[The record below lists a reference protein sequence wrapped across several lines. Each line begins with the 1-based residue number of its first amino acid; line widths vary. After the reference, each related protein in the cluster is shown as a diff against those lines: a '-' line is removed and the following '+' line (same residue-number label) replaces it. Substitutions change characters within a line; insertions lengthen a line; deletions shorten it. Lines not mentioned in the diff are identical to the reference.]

1 LQDKKVSIILPTR
14 NGSKYLSQSIKSCLE
29 QTHENIEL
37 IIIDDFS
44 TGDQTLKTVK
54 SFNDKRVRYYR
65 NKKAMGISCCLNEG
79 LKKSEGDYI
88 TWTADDNFFDRSAIK
103 NMLSYLLETNEKCV
117 YTSFYCFKNDDLANK
132 SLVRLYDTSLMAR
145 HCFACFL
152 FDREVTEQTG
162 LFDTGIYFTQ
172 YYDYWLRVSE
182 KFKIVF
188 LDRPMYY
195 SRLHADSLMPTD
207 IKNFKYSIELI
218 IVQYKNNILDKNKA
232 AESLMEAGIKYVAES
247 VKESFLLDFSLKNP
261 LLYKPYIKQKI
272 DELVFKKRTA
282 NKSFGRLK
290 KEIEEM
296 FAGLDRKIQE
306 SDYEDLKKTSLQDIS
321 AAKDIL
327 LRRKKI
333 KELMKFLLEMD
344 MYGIF
349 TELKCLLK
357 GYIEEDYIL
366 LCNISGLEFNYKF
379 KKSEIM
385 QDEILKESGLPH
397 GNFIDQDIQM
407 EFFIN
412 LAQFKKDR
420 TKDYYFY
427 KLKEEFCSKTLY
439 RDPEDILGLLD
450 FFDAFETRKYI
461 YEKALLQAADNTTIS
476 GIQKKL
482 QELYSASLQK

>member
-290 KEIEEM
+290 KEVEEM

-306 SDYEDLKKTSLQDIS
+306 FKTGGIS
-321 AAKDIL
+321 A
-327 LRRKKI
+327 RRKI
-333 KELMKFLLEMD
+333 VVDLMKYLLEKDLSNIYSEFKYIIRNNFDMD
-344 MYGIF
+344 F
-349 TELKCLLK
+349 SLLS
-357 GYIEEDYIL
+357 
-366 LCNISGLEFNYKF
+366 NITCLEFNYKF
-379 KKSEIM
+379 GKSGT
-385 QDEILKESGLPH
+385 DEDSLLKAADLPI
-397 GNFIDQDIQM
+397 GSFIDPEI
-407 EFFIN
+407 
-412 LAQFKKDR
+412 KKDFYLNLVKF
-420 TKDYYFY
+420 KDKRASEYYFY
-427 KLKEEFCSKTLY
+427 KLNEEFDNALLY
-439 RDPEDILGLLD
+439 RNPEDVLSFID
-450 FFDAFETRKYI
+450 FLADFKTRKYL
-461 YEKALLQAADNTTIS
+461 YEKALSLASDNGAIA
-476 GIQKKL
+476 GIQKKI
-482 QELYSASLQK
+482 QELYTASYKA